1 MPSWKLN
8 IFVNAVRIR
17 LVAGEGTY
25 EEILETYPKL
35 MEEEKAEILEVLCN
49 RYS

>member
-17 LVAGEGTY
+17 HENGEGTY
-25 EEILETYPKL
+25 EEILITYPKL
-35 MEEEKAEILEVLCN
+35 SELEKTEILANLLN
-49 RYS
+49 